1 MELITYPLDNT
12 EYLGDDAALFHCTR
26 TTGIY
31 AGDDFSFSVNGAD
44 NIVTVQPGLAWM
56 RINRFKGLVAA
67 MKLENNVDMGLPDPI
82 YPRIDRVILQYDANK
97 NDTEIIVKS
106 GTPSSNPRPPV
117 RSMTEALYE
126 IHLLEV
132 RREPGAVAITAKDVT
147 DLRLNKSCCGLM
159 AESVTEIDTEG
170 INNQFQALL
179 QTIEN
184 ELSDI
189 EAGSAVELKKL
200 KFENVQVPAASF
212 VQDATYQDYQ
222 YRAAVALTGVLGSM
236 TPEVMLSVEDATG
249 GNFAPVAEAY
259 SGGVYL
265 YAAQRPEAVTTIPT
279 IIVWR

>member
-1 MELITYPLDNT
+1 MAIITYPLDNVD
-12 EYLGDDAALFHCTR
+12 YLGDDAALFHCTR

-67 MKLENNVDMGLPDPI
+67 MKLETNVDMGLPDPV
-82 YPRIDRVILQYDANK
+82 YPRIDRVVLQYDANK
-97 NDTEIIVKS
+97 NDTEIVVKS
-106 GTPSSNPRPPV
+106 GSPSSNPRPPM

-132 RREPGAVAITAKDVT
+132 RRDPGAVAITAKDVT
-147 DLRLNKSCCGLM
+147 DLRLDKSCCGLM
-159 AESVTEIDTEG
+159 AESITEVDTEA
-170 INNQFQALL
+170 INNQFQDLL
-179 QTIEN
+179 QTIEQ

-200 KFENVQVPAASF
+200 KFENVRVPVSAF
-212 VQDATYQDYQ
+212 VADTTYQDYP
-222 YRAAVALTGVLGSM
+222 YRAAVALTGVIASM
-236 TPEVMLSVEDATG
+236 TPEVMLSVEDSTS

-259 SGGVYL
+259 TGGVYI
-265 YAAQRPEAVTTIPT
+265 YAAQRPEAAMTIPT
-279 IIVWR
+279 IICWR

>member
-1 MELITYPLDNT
+1 MALITYPLDNID
-12 EYLGDDAALFHCTR
+12 YLGDDAAIFHCTR

-56 RINRFKGLVAA
+56 RVNRFKGLVAA
-67 MKLENNVDMGLPDPI
+67 MKLETNVDMGLPDPV

-97 NDTEIIVKS
+97 NDTEIVVKS
-106 GTPSSNPRPPV
+106 GSPSSNPRPPV

-132 RREPGAVAITAKDVT
+132 RREPGAVSITAKDVT
-147 DLRLNKSCCGLM
+147 DLRLDKSCCGLM
-159 AESVTEIDTEG
+159 AESVTEVDTEA

-179 QTIEN
+179 QTIEQ

-200 KFENVQVPAASF
+200 KFENVQVSAAAF
-212 VQDATYQDYQ
+212 VQNATYQDYP
-222 YRAAVALTGVLGSM
+222 YRAAAALTGVLASM
-236 TPEVMLSVEDATG
+236 TPEVVLSVEDATS

-259 SGGVYL
+259 TGGVYL
-265 YAAQRPEAVTTIPT
+265 YAAQPPESVTTIPT
-279 IIVWR
+279 ILVWR

>member
-1 MELITYPLDNT
+1 MAIITYPLDNVD
-12 EYLGDDAALFHCTR
+12 YLGDDAALFHCTR

-67 MKLENNVDMGLPDPI
+67 MKLETNVDMGLPDPV
-82 YPRIDRVILQYDANK
+82 YPRIDRVVLQYDANK
-97 NDTEIIVKS
+97 NDTEIVVKS
-106 GTPSSNPRPPV
+106 GSPSSNPRPPM

-132 RREPGAVAITAKDVT
+132 RRDPGAVAITEKDVT
-147 DLRLNKSCCGLM
+147 DLRLDKSCCGLM
-159 AESVTEIDTEG
+159 AESVTEVDTEA
-170 INNQFQALL
+170 INNQFQDLL
-179 QTIEN
+179 QTIEQ

-200 KFENVQVPAASF
+200 KFENVQVPVSAF
-212 VQDATYQDYQ
+212 VADTTYQDFP
-222 YRAAVALTGVLGSM
+222 YRAAVALTGVIASM
-236 TPEVMLSVEDATG
+236 TPEVMLSVEDATS

-259 SGGVYL
+259 TGGVYI
-265 YAAQRPEAVTTIPT
+265 YAAQRPEAAMTIPT
-279 IIVWR
+279 IICWR

>member
-1 MELITYPLDNT
+1 MAIITYPLDNVD
-12 EYLGDDAALFHCTR
+12 YLGDDAAIFHCTR

-56 RINRFKGLVAA
+56 RVNRFKGLVAA
-67 MKLENNVDMGLPDPI
+67 MKLETNVDMGLPDPV

-97 NDTEIIVKS
+97 NDTEIVVKS
-106 GTPSSNPRPPV
+106 GSPSSNPRPPV

-132 RREPGAVAITAKDVT
+132 RREPGAVSITAKDVT
-147 DLRLNKSCCGLM
+147 DLRLDKSCCGLM
-159 AESVTEIDTEG
+159 AESVTEVDTEA

-179 QTIEN
+179 QTIEQ

-200 KFENVQVPAASF
+200 KFENVQVSAAAF
-212 VQDATYQDYQ
+212 VQNATYQDYP
-222 YRAAVALTGVLGSM
+222 YRAAAALTGVLASM
-236 TPEVMLSVEDATG
+236 TPEVVLSVEDATS

-259 SGGVYL
+259 TGGVYL
-265 YAAQRPEAVTTIPT
+265 YAAQPPESVTTIPT
-279 IIVWR
+279 ILVWR

>member
-1 MELITYPLDNT
+1 MALITYPLDNID
-12 EYLGDDAALFHCTR
+12 YLGDDAAIFHCTR

-56 RINRFKGLVAA
+56 RVNRFKGLVAA
-67 MKLENNVDMGLPDPI
+67 MKLETNVDMGLPDPV

-97 NDTEIIVKS
+97 NDTEIVVKS
-106 GTPSSNPRPPV
+106 GSPSSNPRPPV

-132 RREPGAVAITAKDVT
+132 RREPGAVSITAKDVT
-147 DLRLNKSCCGLM
+147 DLRLDKSCCGLM
-159 AESVTEIDTEG
+159 AESVTEVDTEA

-179 QTIEN
+179 QTIEQ

-200 KFENVQVPAASF
+200 KFENVQVSAAAF
-212 VQDATYQDYQ
+212 VQNATYQDYP
-222 YRAAVALTGVLGSM
+222 YRAAAALTGVLASM
-236 TPEVMLSVEDATG
+236 TPEVVLSVEDATS

-259 SGGVYL
+259 TGGVYL
-265 YAAQRPEAVTTIPT
+265 YAAQPPEAAITIPT
-279 IIVWR
+279 IIFWR

>member
-1 MELITYPLDNT
+1 MVLSTYPLDNV
-12 EYLGDDAALFHCTR
+12 EYLADDAALFHCTR

-31 AGDDFSFSVNGAD
+31 AGDDFTFSVNGAD

-56 RINRFKGLVAA
+56 RINRFKGQVAA
-67 MKLENNVDMGLPDPI
+67 MRLETNVDMGLPDPV

-147 DLRLNKSCCGLM
+147 DLRLDKSCCGLM

-179 QTIEN
+179 QAIEN
-184 ELSDI
+184 ELSNI
-189 EAGSAVELKKL
+189 ESGSAVELKKL
-200 KFENVQVPAASF
+200 KFENVQVPTDAF
-212 VQDATYQDYQ
+212 VADNTYQEFP
-222 YRAAVALTGVLGSM
+222 YRAAVALTDVLSSM
-236 TPEVMLSVEDATG
+236 LPEIIFSVDDSMS

-259 SGGVYL
+259 SGGVYI
-265 YAAQRPEAVTTIPT
+265 YASQPPETAMTIPT

>member
-1 MELITYPLDNT
+1 MAIITYPLDNID
-12 EYLGDDAALFHCTR
+12 YLGDDAAIFHCTR

-31 AGDDFSFSVNGAD
+31 AGDDFSFSVNGVD

-56 RINRFKGLVAA
+56 RVNRFKGLVAA
-67 MKLENNVDMGLPDPI
+67 MKLETNVDMGLPDPV

-97 NDTEIIVKS
+97 NDTEIVVKS
-106 GTPSSNPRPPV
+106 GSPSSNPRPPV

-132 RREPGAVAITAKDVT
+132 RREPGAVSITAKDVT
-147 DLRLNKSCCGLM
+147 DLRLDKSCCGLM
-159 AESVTEIDTEG
+159 AESVTEVDTEA

-179 QTIEN
+179 QTIEQ

-200 KFENVQVPAASF
+200 KFENVQVSAAAF
-212 VQDATYQDYQ
+212 VQNATYQDYP
-222 YRAAVALTGVLGSM
+222 YRAAAALTGVLASM
-236 TPEVMLSVEDATG
+236 TPEVVLSVEDATS

-259 SGGVYL
+259 TGGVYL
-265 YAAQRPEAVTTIPT
+265 YAAQPPESVTTIPT
-279 IIVWR
+279 ILVWR